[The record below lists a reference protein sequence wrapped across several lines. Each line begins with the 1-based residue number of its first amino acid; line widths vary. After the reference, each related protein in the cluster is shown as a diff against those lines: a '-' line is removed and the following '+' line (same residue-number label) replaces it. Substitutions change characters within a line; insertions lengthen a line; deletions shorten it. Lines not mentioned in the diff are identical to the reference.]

1 MKTQMTERDKKLL
14 VGMFIFV
21 IIVAIGYW
29 GIIPQIKAY
38 NKLGTKIDKEE
49 VTKNINEQKVSN
61 LIFVESMCEEYEE
74 TMADNKAKFYDMMTE
89 AEIDFLLTTKAV
101 SRNLEAYSLSIEIPS
116 SPSDRKA
123 YIYSQLYQD
132 QLEWDSQRELLY
144 MGTDE
149 DEEDLLGTGDDK
161 SSNKETTEDETV
173 DIWGNTDMVGENTD
187 IYVAKVSISLG
198 GDEAQLK
205 AYLDDIMASE
215 KKILITSFS
224 WGEYR
229 TQQAVEVPVEEIIQA
244 DEKAESEEGETTTTT
259 KKTETKYELVTVK
272 SLTITMEIY
281 MCDKVE

>member
-1 MKTQMTERDKKLL
+1 MKLSDKFLSHDDGNEKL
-14 VGMFIFV
+14 VVSTGASKFSGMARGNETAGFI
-21 IIVAIGYW
+21 ITC
-29 GIIPQIKAY
+29 
-38 NKLGTKIDKEE
+38 L
-49 VTKNINEQKVSN
+49 EQ
-61 LIFVESMCEEYEE
+61 
-74 TMADNKAKFYDMMTE
+74 
-89 AEIDFLLTTKAV
+89 
-101 SRNLEAYSLSIEIPS
+101 
-116 SPSDRKA
+116 
-123 YIYSQLYQD
+123 
-132 QLEWDSQRELLY
+132 
-144 MGTDE
+144 
-149 DEEDLLGTGDDK
+149 
-161 SSNKETTEDETV
+161 ETTEDETV